1 MPGSRIPY
9 NLFLKKNLHLL
20 HSVSVITLSYLD
32 QCKVYLALSV
42 SMQEWFQKQL
52 TVAEIS
58 QFLSLSVNLS
68 LFFPPGTEY
77 PVHGCT
83 SIGRLALPELKKR
96 NIHRQL
102 FCTVLILQQ
111 LKIIRTLGSHLN
123 RVETYQSRSDQ
134 TRPDKMILFGILVT
148 IKCW

>member
-1 MPGSRIPY
+1 MINACWALASPIFYS
-9 NLFLKKNLHLL
+9 KKNLRQL

-32 QCKVYLALSV
+32 RWKGYLALSV

-68 LFFPPGTEY
+68 LFFPPGTAY
-77 PVHGCT
+77 PVRGCT
-83 SIGRLALPELKKR
+83 STGHLALPELKNR

-102 FCTVLILQQ
+102 FCTVFVLQQ
-111 LKIIRTLGSHLN
+111 LKIIRTLGSHLH
-123 RVETYQSRSDQ
+123 RVETYQSRSD
-134 TRPDKMILFGILVT
+134 KMILFGILIT
-148 IKCW
+148 K